1 MNSIKKKIKQGL
13 LIFVTLMVSTNS
25 YAATTQVFDGSGQ
38 MVGITGIE
46 VSGYGTWDVSLN
58 NFFGGTVPIYDK
70 AFAQLAS
77 DALLVLYTGGGLFQ
91 GTESD
96 FKSEKNKGCE
106 FAGGCLFVT
115 LYEKIIG
122 SDFYRQAFFNNHR
135 EIYDSGDLIGLS
147 HIRNRNYANVT
158 FLDWTQSSVSAVPIP
173 AALFMFAPALLGFFG
188 LRRKAQA

>member
-13 LIFVTLMVSTNS
+13 LIFVTLMVSTNT
-25 YAATTQVFDGSGQ
+25 YAATTQIFDGSGQ

-58 NFFGGTVPIYDK
+58 NFFVGTVPIYDK

-115 LYEKIIG
+115 LYEKLNF
-122 SDFYRQAFFNNHR
+122 DWYRMAFFQNKH
-135 EIYDSGDLIGLS
+135 EVYDSIDLIGLN
-147 HIRNRNYANVT
+147 HIQNRDFANVT
-158 FLDWTQSSVSAVPIP
+158 FLDWTQSSVSTVPVP
-173 AALFMFAPALLGFFG
+173 AALFMFAPALLGFLGF
-188 LRRKAQA
+188 RRKVRA